1 MDELVARLQ
10 AIVGPGNWVRDADGL
25 EPHVTEWRG
34 DVRGDALILLR
45 PSSRQQVVDIV
56 KACNA
61 ANAGIVPQGGNTGTV
76 AGAVPDPSGTQVIV
90 SLSRMNRIRSID
102 AADFSLT
109 ADAGCILAD
118 LQQAAKSAGL
128 FLPLSHGGEGSCQ
141 IGGNLSTN
149 AGGINVLRYGTTRDL
164 VLGVEVILAD
174 GTVLDCLRT
183 LRKDTAGYDLKQL
196 FIGAE
201 GTLGIVTAVAVK
213 LFPSPGSV
221 STALV
226 ALRDSADAVRLLAH
240 CRKSMND
247 QILAFELIAARC
259 FDCVLK
265 HVPGTSLPFAAAYP
279 WYVLMDIADSGDV
292 TTLPE
297 ALSAAGELIVDAAI
311 AKNEGESA
319 ALWRMRH
326 SISESEK
333 KAGAG
338 AKHDISVPVG
348 RIAEFL
354 DLGATRMNEQVPE
367 ADLVVFGHIGD
378 GNLHYNALLPSGLT
392 PSQAITLKHRI
403 SGLVYDLVTE
413 FGGSISAE
421 HGIGSVKR
429 DFLVAYKSA
438 AEIAVMRSLKSA
450 LDPKGIMNPGKVI

>member
-1 MDELVARLQ
+1 MDELVGVLQ

-45 PSSRQQVVDIV
+45 PSTRQQVVDIV
-56 KACNA
+56 KACHA
-61 ANAGIVPQGGNTGTV
+61 ANTGIVPQGGNTGTV
-76 AGAVPDPSGTQVIV
+76 AGAVPDRSGTQVIV
-90 SLSRMNRIRSID
+90 NLSRMNRLRTVD
-102 AADFSLT
+102 TADYSLI

-118 LQQAAKSAGL
+118 LQQAAKNAGL

-164 VLGVEVILAD
+164 VLGVEVVLAD

-183 LRKDTAGYDLKQL
+183 LRKDTSGYDLKQL
-196 FIGAE
+196 FIGSE
-201 GTLGIVTAVAVK
+201 GTLGIITAVALK
-213 LFPSPGSV
+213 LFPSPGAV

-226 ALRDSADAVRLLAH
+226 AMRNSADAVSLLAH
-240 CRKSMND
+240 CRGRLHD

-265 HVPGTSLPFAAAYP
+265 HVPGTKLPFTADYP
-279 WYVLMDIADSGDV
+279 WYVLMDVADSGDPGA
-292 TTLPE
+292 LSE
-297 ALSAAGELIVDAAI
+297 ALAAAGALIADAAI
-311 AKNEGESA
+311 AKNERESA

-326 SISESEK
+326 SISEAEK
-333 KAGAG
+333 KAGTG
-338 AKHDISVPVG
+338 AKHDISVPIG
-348 RIAEFL
+348 RISEFL
-354 DLGATRMNEQVPE
+354 DTGAARLNQQVPDAE
-367 ADLVVFGHIGD
+367 LVVFGHIGD
-378 GNLHYNALLPSGLT
+378 GNLHYNALLPPGLSPGESG
-392 PSQAITLKHRI
+392 AMKHRI
-403 SGLVYDLVTE
+403 SALVYDLVTE

-429 DFLVAYKSA
+429 DFLVTYKST
-438 AEIAVMRSLKSA
+438 AEITVMRTLKAA
-450 LDPKGIMNPGKVI
+450 LDPKGILNPGKVI